1 MQLWAEGV
9 EYQERQAW
17 STQPCPGSCCDTWQ
31 TPGILRQVDTVVC
44 IAQAQLLV
52 QTLVQSLP
60 ATAPTARHT
69 LRMGRGEERGRG
81 GWRAHRSRSGG
92 WSWPSC
98 VPLPPARSAHP
109 SGRRS
114 CWKLRT
120 EPLQERSGA
129 WGSDPA
135 LTPAAGHGW
144 GHPQPH
150 GCCRQVC
157 VGAEEGS
164 WTGWCHHNL
173 GHHIPQVLGSK
184 S

>member
-92 WSWPSC
+92 SLEVC
-98 VPLPPARSAHP
+98 CPPALGRHVCPHSALLP
-109 SGRRS
+109 T
-114 CWKLRT
+114 L
-120 EPLQERSGA
+120 
-129 WGSDPA
+129 PA
-135 LTPAAGHGW
+135 LSVHPRPCPSLQLSRARLDGDSSSLLWRKVSLPLAGGLEL
-144 GHPQPH
+144 G
-150 GCCRQVC
+150 
-157 VGAEEGS
+157 
-164 WTGWCHHNL
+164 NL
-173 GHHIPQVLGSK
+173 
-184 S
+184 